1 MAELRLDAVRR
12 AATVSTLV
20 TAVVVVA
27 KLVAAKLTGSV
38 SVLAEGV
45 QSTTDVVIS
54 LAAIVTV
61 TIASKPADED
71 HPYGHGRLEV
81 LAGAAQ
87 MVIIVFT
94 AGLIAWQAAL
104 RLHDPKPIEPDLGI
118 AIMAASVVSNLVVRG
133 YLLRVAA
140 KHGSASLTGEAE
152 HLRADALASVG
163 VVVGLVATK
172 FSGIP
177 QLDPLFALL
186 FTCLGAAYALRQLL
200 GLAHQLMDGA
210 LPAAELEKVKQT
222 LAEHPHV
229 RGFHNL
235 RSRQTGELRIIGLHV
250 LLDDD
255 LTFVEAHDI
264 AEDVEMAISQ
274 ALGGALVTAH
284 YEPYHAELAHQAL
297 HHPPHT

>member
-1 MAELRLDAVRR
+1 MADLRLTAVRR
-12 AATVSTLV
+12 AATVSTIV
-20 TAVVVVA
+20 TACVVAA
-27 KLVAAKLTGSV
+27 KLVAAKITGSV

-45 QSTTDVVIS
+45 QSTTDVIIS

-87 MVIIVFT
+87 MIIIIFT
-94 AGLIAWQAAL
+94 AGLIAWQATL
-104 RLHDPKPIEPDLGI
+104 RLHSPKPIEADLGI
-118 AIMAASVVSNLVVRG
+118 WVMAGSVLSNMAVRH
-133 YLLRVAA
+133 YLLGVAD
-140 KHGSASLTGEAE
+140 KHGSASLRGEGE
-152 HLRADALASVG
+152 HLRADALASLG
-163 VVVGLVATK
+163 VVAGLIATK
-172 FSGIP
+172 VSGLP
-177 QLDPLFALL
+177 QLDPMFALI
-186 FTCLGAAYALRQLL
+186 FTSLGAVYAIRQLL
-200 GLAHQLMDGA
+200 ALGHQLMDGA
-210 LPAAELEKVKQT
+210 LPAAEIDRVRETLE
-222 LAEHPHV
+222 AHEHV

-235 RSRQTGELRIIGLHV
+235 RSRQTGELRIISLHV

-264 AEDVEMAISQ
+264 AEDVEDAVSK

-297 HHPPHT
+297 HHAPRT